1 MRLVVQRVQ
10 HASVTVGDRTV
21 GTIGRGLLVL
31 AGTTHGDTDADVGVL
46 AEKVSGL
53 RVFVD
58 EDAKMNRSVADVGG
72 AVLVVSQFTLYG
84 SVRRG
89 KRPSFTAAGDPT
101 EAAVLVS
108 LFVDELRARGLP
120 VEQGEFGAKMAVT
133 LLNDGPVTL
142 ILESQGGQIV

>member
-10 HASVTVGDRTV
+10 HESVAVSDRTV
-21 GTIGRGLLVL
+21 GSIGPGLLVL
-31 AGTTHGDTDADVGVL
+31 AGTTHGDTDADVRVL

-53 RVFVD
+53 RIFA
-58 EDAKMNRSVADVGG
+58 DADGKMNRSVAEVGG

-89 KRPSFTAAGDPT
+89 KRPSFSAAGDPT
-101 EAAVLVS
+101 EAAAWVS
-108 LFVDELRARGLP
+108 LLVDELRARDLV
-120 VEQGEFGAKMAVT
+120 VEEGEFGAKMAVS

-142 ILESQGGQIV
+142 ILESQDGQIV

>member
-1 MRLVVQRVQ
+1 MRLVVRRVQ
-10 HASVTVGDRTV
+10 HASVAVGDRTV
-21 GTIGRGLLVL
+21 GAIGQGLVVL
-31 AGTTHGDTDADVGVL
+31 AGTTHGDTDADVRVL

-58 EDAKMNRSVADVGG
+58 EDAKMNLSIVDVDG

-101 EAAVLVS
+101 EAAALVD
-108 LFVDELRARGLP
+108 LFVDELRARDLS
-120 VEQGEFGAKMAVT
+120 VERGEFGAKMAVS